1 MSVSLVDPDRRAF
14 LAARQADGDVPLSA
28 WPRTNKNMP
37 LVELPVDWVRFSTQN
52 HRTKAEQQR
61 EAQQRGQK
69 DLFTSDPLGSAA
81 QEAQFLIL
89 ARQSKFDELK
99 DDLLARG
106 QKEPAIVTADG
117 VLINGNRRTAA
128 LRALTREKHPD
139 FAYVRCL
146 VLPSDATPEEILILE
161 AELQV
166 ARDFREDYSWINE
179 AMMIEEIYELSGCDW
194 DKTAQRMHRAK
205 RDVQGQYEKLL
216 LVHQLVNQSQG
227 TRLPIDFT
235 ENESAFEELA
245 KHIRNKP
252 REEAES
258 VKKSYFLGILAG
270 ANYRQL
276 RHLRCE
282 DAETLVERELL
293 GESALAGV
301 LATAKSAEHTTDE
314 DDPLSDFLG
323 EDDSQMS
330 VVEDVL
336 SLVVTRRPEAVVKLP
351 DGSSVPM
358 KSVLGSLSGAVN
370 AAAREAEE
378 RNREQNTVD
387 APLQRVD
394 KALKELERIPSLLS
408 KGRAHPAWDEEAF
421 QSEIDR
427 IKKLVSELR
436 DPS

>member
-1 MSVSLVDPDRRAF
+1 MSIPLGDPDRRSY
-14 LAARQADGDVPLSA
+14 LAARQPDGHVPLSA
-28 WPRTNKNMP
+28 WPRTNKSMP
-37 LVELPVDWVRFSTQN
+37 LVQLPVDWVRFSTQN

-61 EAQQRGQK
+61 EAQQRGQD
-69 DLFTSDPLGSAA
+69 DLFSSDPLGSAA
-81 QEAQFLIL
+81 QEVQFLIL
-89 ARQSKFDELK
+89 AGQSKFDELK
-99 DDLLARG
+99 EDLLAHD

-128 LRALTREKHPD
+128 LRTLRREGHQQ
-139 FAYVRCL
+139 FGYVNCL
-146 VLPSDATPEEILILE
+146 VLPADATPEEILVLE

-166 ARDFREDYSWINE
+166 AKDFREDYSWINE
-179 AMMIEEIYELSGCDW
+179 AMMIEELYELSGRDW
-194 DKTAQRMHRAK
+194 DRTAQRMHRKAA
-205 RDVQGQYEKLL
+205 DVRMQYEKLL

-245 KHIRNKP
+245 KHIRNKS
-252 REEAES
+252 RDEAES
-258 VKKSYFLGILAG
+258 VKKSYFLGILSG

-293 GESALAGV
+293 GESALEGV
-301 LATAKSAEHTTDE
+301 LATAKSAESATDE
-314 DDPLSDFLG
+314 SDPLSDFMG
-323 EDDSQMS
+323 EDGSQDS

-336 SLVVTRRPEAVVKLP
+336 SLVVTRRPEAVVQLP

-387 APLQRVD
+387 APFQRAE
-394 KALKELERIPSLLS
+394 KAFRELERIPLLLGKS
-408 KGRAHPAWDEEAF
+408 RAHPAWDEEAF
-421 QSEIDR
+421 QSEVDR
-427 IKKLVSELR
+427 IAKLLAELR
-436 DPS
+436 ETS